1 MIGINHVKI
10 QHLISL
16 PVELAVED
24 QLSLEMYILVV
35 YPKALYIP
43 EVVAKFKLLFVFV
56 RVLYDF
62 LICYLM

>member
-1 MIGINHVKI
+1 MIGITHVKT

-24 QLSLEMYILVV
+24 QLSLEMYIVH
-35 YPKALYIP
+35 PKALYIP
-43 EVVAKFKLLFVFV
+43 VVVAKFKLLFVFV

>member
-1 MIGINHVKI
+1 MIGINHVKT

-24 QLSLEMYILVV
+24 QLSLEMYIVH
-35 YPKALYIP
+35 PKALYISV
-43 EVVAKFKLLFVFV
+43 VVAKFKLLFVFV
-56 RVLYDF
+56 RILYDF